1 MIQFVS
7 NLPEVG
13 GFLQVIPIFTINKTD
28 HHDNWKPNNL
38 NVIGSKNTINKIVK
52 VGYGYIC
59 LREEK
64 VSFNNNN
71 IM

>member
-28 HHDNWKPNNL
+28 HHDIAEVL
-38 NVIGSKNTINKIVK
+38 LK
-52 VGYGYIC
+52 V
-59 LREEK
+59 EE
-64 VSFNNNN
+64 
-71 IM
+71 